1 MSDADDIAYMEV
13 LLDLIRKRGSMTA
26 NGCARLTH
34 KKHETAKRV
43 LSKMVENGLLY
54 TKPYGKTTYYVLMP
68 NARTM
73 PDPQKWEYLGK
84 AKDNGY
90 SRGMSIPR
98 FCRAAQRLEVIPQP
112 GFVCHPSTRGKN
124 LNREWMRAHHNGEYQ
139 IAIEKTG
146 SMKTTDY
153 FADTDIRVQWETKGL
168 NTNVA
173 CHGKIFL
180 HDDVRPWT
188 IRTVSTKE
196 GTFKTLSI
204 RVHARYVYHIDS
216 YETAE
221 AEFRQQVFDIVGVL
235 ERGGWSFDKTTI
247 ERKGDIHRAYN
258 DVNLG
263 KTVGDYHQ
271 CDGDELH
278 YDHSHGTPE
287 AEVYGNCDPSD
298 VEIMVKL
305 PTIIRSFGESLV
317 EIQRNMT
324 LMLDIQSKTV
334 QMMSP
339 PINNDP
345 VATATIFQ
353 GGNMYGRL

>member
-1 MSDADDIAYMEV
+1 MSNETDTAYMGT
-13 LLDLIRKRGSMTA
+13 LLDIIRKRGSLTA
-26 NGCARLTH
+26 NGCARLTGR
-34 KKHETAKRV
+34 KHETAKRA
-43 LSKMVENGLLY
+43 LTKMVEDGLLY
-54 TKPYGKTTYYVLMP
+54 TKTYGKTSYYVLMP

-73 PDPQKWEYLGK
+73 PDPKKWASRVET
-84 AKDNGY
+84 KDNGY
-90 SRGMSIPR
+90 ARAMSMPR
-98 FCRAAQRLEVIPQP
+98 FSRAAQRLEVIPEP
-112 GFVCHPSTRGKN
+112 GFVCHPSTKGKN
-124 LNREWMRAHHNGEYQ
+124 LDREWIRAHHNGEYQ
-139 IAIEKTG
+139 ITIEKTG

-168 NTNVA
+168 NTNVV
-173 CHGKIFL
+173 CHGKVFL
-180 HDDVRPWT
+180 HDDTRPWT
-188 IRTVSTKE
+188 LRTVSTKD
-196 GTFKTLSI
+196 GSFKTLSI
-204 RVHARYVYHIDS
+204 RVHGRYVYHIDS

-221 AEFRQQVFDIVGVL
+221 AEFRQQVFDIVDVL
-235 ERGGWSFDKTTI
+235 ERGGWQFDKTSI

-258 DVNLG
+258 DENLG
-263 KTVGDYHQ
+263 KVVGDYHQ

-287 AEVYGNCDPSD
+287 AEVYGDCDPAD

-345 VATATIFQ
+345 RATATVFQ